1 MHRGDGA
8 QIAQAMTDKLHQPYR
23 ESLIKGMK
31 TISQKAAEAGA
42 LATVISGAGPTLLLV
57 SDHEL
62 SAEKIAPVLQQLA
75 INGRI
80 LSLKPSLVGAEV
92 N

>member
-1 MHRGDGA
+1 MIKYSIIITDSALLIDGLHRGDVA

-42 LATVISGAGPTLLLV
+42 LATVISCYRG
-57 SDHEL
+57 
-62 SAEKIAPVLQQLA
+62 VLQK
-75 INGRI
+75 
-80 LSLKPSLVGAEV
+80 SLRY
-92 N
+92 